1 MKHAAKK
8 NRRLKTVKTKIF
20 TLIELLVVIA
30 IIAILASML
39 LPALNKA
46 REKAKTIK
54 CASNLKQIGTAYA
67 LYLDDYDGW
76 FLPGYNASLGNPP
89 GRWWGQ
95 LDNYTF
101 QRTAWPGS
109 AKISKMFVCPSNV
122 QTDETLKREL
132 SYGASLRLYGST
144 PYGGLAGCIKNL
156 KGSPTSFISILDGD
170 KHPSGAVGYQI
181 MPNGSNSGSGIIGF
195 RHNSGA
201 NFLFLDGHV
210 RWGLTGEMLPSSASA
225 IGEPWDQYGK

>member
-1 MKHAAKK
+1 MKKLDGENGRK
-8 NRRLKTVKTKIF
+8 LNF

-54 CASNLKQIGTAYA
+54 CVNNLKQIGTSYA
-67 LYLDDYDGW
+67 IYLDDYNQW
-76 FLPGYNASLGNPP
+76 LLPGYNSSLGNPI

-95 LDNYTF
+95 LDMYTF
-101 QRTAWPGS
+101 QRPAWPGTVNVS
-109 AKISKMFVCPSNV
+109 RMFVCPSN
-122 QTDETLKREL
+122 TNTNSTSKLEL

-144 PYGGLAGCIKNL
+144 PFGGLAGCVKNL
-156 KGSPTSFISILDGD
+156 KASPADFISTLDCD
-170 KHPSGAVGYQI
+170 KHPSGAIGHTVR
-181 MPNGSNSGSGIIGF
+181 PDGSSIHSGIIGF
-195 RHNSGA
+195 RHSGGA

-210 RWGLTGEMLPSSASA
+210 KWGLSGEMLPSSASA
-225 IGEPWDQYGK
+225 IGAPWDQYEN